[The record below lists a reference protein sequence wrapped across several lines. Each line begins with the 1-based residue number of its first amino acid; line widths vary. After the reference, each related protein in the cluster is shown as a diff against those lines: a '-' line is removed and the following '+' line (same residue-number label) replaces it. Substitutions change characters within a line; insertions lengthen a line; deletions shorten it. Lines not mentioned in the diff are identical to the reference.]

1 MEINRIKKI
10 LEQKDND
17 CSLVTTE
24 RNMLQDRVKD
34 LEEEM
39 EMKSGEN
46 NRLRRQVTDMD
57 SAMKDL
63 YKSRKGNGTLQIEM
77 ESLKSDNERLLAL
90 LKDTCEYAD
99 CEDNQILKSAATKT
113 LKGAN
118 GLADAYSA
126 NKRARGVSADGVG
139 KRVKKVDNDWIPTE
153 AVRVIMKIKDQ
164 FDGKMT
170 ETAVAQI
177 LYELNSIWRNIMR
190 TETEAIKNRLTAQI

>member
-63 YKSRKGNGTLQIEM
+63 YKSRKGNGTHQIEM

-99 CEDNQILKSAATKT
+99 CEDN
-113 LKGAN
+113 
-118 GLADAYSA
+118 
-126 NKRARGVSADGVG
+126 
-139 KRVKKVDNDWIPTE
+139 
-153 AVRVIMKIKDQ
+153 
-164 FDGKMT
+164 
-170 ETAVAQI
+170 
-177 LYELNSIWRNIMR
+177 
-190 TETEAIKNRLTAQI
+190 

>member
-63 YKSRKGNGTLQIEM
+63 YKSRKGNGTL
-77 ESLKSDNERLLAL
+77 
-90 LKDTCEYAD
+90 
-99 CEDNQILKSAATKT
+99 
-113 LKGAN
+113 
-118 GLADAYSA
+118 
-126 NKRARGVSADGVG
+126 
-139 KRVKKVDNDWIPTE
+139 
-153 AVRVIMKIKDQ
+153 
-164 FDGKMT
+164 
-170 ETAVAQI
+170 
-177 LYELNSIWRNIMR
+177 
-190 TETEAIKNRLTAQI
+190 

>member
-99 CEDNQILKSAATKT
+99 CEDS
-113 LKGAN
+113 
-118 GLADAYSA
+118 
-126 NKRARGVSADGVG
+126 
-139 KRVKKVDNDWIPTE
+139 
-153 AVRVIMKIKDQ
+153 
-164 FDGKMT
+164 
-170 ETAVAQI
+170 
-177 LYELNSIWRNIMR
+177 
-190 TETEAIKNRLTAQI
+190 